1 MGYYLNGSELNGS
14 ELNGAATTTAISV
27 GANLLVPG
35 SGPIV
40 AVGSSVLE
48 NLFGGAGEDAARQAR
63 VDWFTQAARQ
73 GSVIA
78 ARMIIAGPANVGGN
92 EKPMWQKAIQAIAG
106 TPALAEAS
114 QLGPAWDSS
123 DDRWSSR
130 TRAAVE
136 SELEQ
141 KGQSGTVASS
151 GSSSAYQAP
160 TTVGVTPGIVH
171 AIQGMTTTAPY
182 NYTPLLLLGGGLL
195 VAAFVVPT
203 LSRRRRR

>member
-1 MGYYLNGSELNGS
+1 MGYY
-14 ELNGAATTTAISV
+14 LNGAATTTAISV

-40 AVGSSVLE
+40 AVGSNVLE

-92 EKPMWQKAIQAIAG
+92 EKPMWQKAITAIAG
-106 TPALAEAS
+106 TPALAQAS
-114 QLGPAWDSS
+114 QLGPSWDSG

-130 TRAAVE
+130 TRARVE
-136 SELEQ
+136 TELEGM
-141 KGQSGTVASS
+141 GQSGAVASS
-151 GSSSAYQAP
+151 GSSGAYQAP
-160 TTVGVTPGIVH
+160 STVGVGSGIVRS
-171 AIQGMTTTAPY
+171 IQGMTTTAPF
-182 NYTPLLLLGGGLL
+182 NYTPWLLGASLVGL
-195 VAAFVVPT
+195 VVFVGPN
-203 LSRRRRR
+203 LSRRRRRR